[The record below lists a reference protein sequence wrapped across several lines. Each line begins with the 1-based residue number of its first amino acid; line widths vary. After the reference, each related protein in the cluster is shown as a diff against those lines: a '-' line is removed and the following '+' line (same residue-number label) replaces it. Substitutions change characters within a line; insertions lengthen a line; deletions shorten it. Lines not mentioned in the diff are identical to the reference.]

1 MVNEKLILNAQHLET
16 ELAWFGQVLE
26 ARFNLY
32 FGRDTPVAEIFE
44 VAPPEYNEND
54 SIYSS
59 FIKHYQ
65 LSFAERLVL
74 LLALAPHMKPELL
87 DTFFIKNS
95 TYDRGFSEFGGV
107 RGESHG
113 GFLPTG
119 ETAMFLLAGGNLE
132 ARFSLH
138 HIFEAEHFFAAHQ
151 ILKLEATSNDEPFL
165 AGILKASREFID
177 YFSTGQVRKPTFS
190 ADFPARL
197 ISTAM
202 DWSDLVLDQNTL
214 RQIDEIKAWTLHG
227 SKLLDQ
233 WGLAKKIRPG
243 YRSLFYGPPGT
254 GKTMT
259 ACLLGKTVEKD
270 VYKID
275 LSMVVSKYIGE
286 TEKNLGKVFDQAD
299 HKDWILFFD
308 EADALFGKRTG
319 VEDAHDRYANQE
331 VSFLLQRIETFKGIV
346 ILASNLKSN
355 MDEAFTRRFESIINF
370 PMPRPD
376 ERYHI
381 WKNGFSEASALEDKI
396 NLRQI
401 ATRYELSGGAIMNV
415 VRYASLMALNRDS
428 NQILLDELQEGI
440 RKEYIKEGKTM

>member
-1 MVNEKLILNAQHLET
+1 MVNEKLIKNARHLET
-16 ELAWFGQVLE
+16 ELEWFGRVLE
-26 ARFNLY
+26 TRINLY
-32 FGRDTPVAEIFE
+32 FDRETPHQEIFE
-44 VAPPEYNEND
+44 VAPPDYKDQD
-54 SIYSS
+54 SIFAS
-59 FIKHYQ
+59 FLSHYQ
-65 LSFAERLVL
+65 LSFAERIVLVL
-74 LLALAPHMKPELL
+74 ALVPHFKPELL
-87 DTFFIKNS
+87 DVFFLKNS
-95 TYDRGFSEFGGV
+95 TYERGFSEFGGV

-119 ETAMFLLAGGNLE
+119 ETAMFVLAGGNLE

-151 ILKLEATSNDEPFL
+151 ILRIETTSNDEPFL
-165 AGILKASREFID
+165 AGVLKASREFID

-197 ISTAM
+197 ITTAM
-202 DWSDLVLDQNTL
+202 DWADLVLDRNTL
-214 RQIDEIKAWTLHG
+214 RQIDEIKAWIMHG
-227 SKLLDQ
+227 NKLLSQ
-233 WGLAKKIRPG
+233 WGLSKKIRPG

-259 ACLLGKTVEKD
+259 ACLLGKSVEKD

-286 TEKNLGKVFDQAD
+286 TEKNLSKVFDQAD

-376 ERYHI
+376 ERFHI
-381 WKNGFSEASALEDKI
+381 WKNGFSDVSELEGKI

-401 ATRYELSGGAIMNV
+401 ANKFELSGGAIMNV

-428 NQILLDELQEGI
+428 NEILFDELEEGI
-440 RKEYIKEGKTM
+440 RKEYIKEGKTL